1 MGSESAG
8 TASGE
13 VAAASVNWVL
23 ATINSWVSDGHPKEE
38 IVAKIMKSFQ
48 LSDLRDAASE
58 LRKGNWC
65 VPQISVTQE
74 GSAGPDYSRKL
85 AEKVFDGLVSIQNQ
99 VPVKVH
105 FWVASEDLLKVP
117 GARQHVEDQLDEQAV
132 SARLAGVDVQLGLV
146 LEKMKSTEQLANIV
160 TALATTVTELK
171 EELKE
176 YKQVNIRQTEALK
189 KAADASVQ
197 LVQEMPTS
205 QSWAEMVGGRSR
217 VGRLQNNQRRER
229 SASTKRRR
237 EGEESQHPSQKQRLE
252 VLQAQESRN
261 AHPSPAGSLL
271 SQDLASLAART
282 GDEEFVEVPRRNERR
297 RRGGPVKQ
305 GSSKVEADGG
315 EKPPFSVFLSGTHT
329 ATTEEVVK
337 EKLTQCASAVGK
349 GEANELKI
357 LKVEHI
363 PLKIPDGEVP
373 RSKCWKVQVESSWAD
388 HMMSSEAYP
397 AAWGWRKWH
406 PGPSRGKNSEDGG
419 A

>member
-8 TASGE
+8 TASGGL
-13 VAAASVNWVL
+13 AASVNWVL

-176 YKQVNIRQTEALK
+176 YKQ
-189 KAADASVQ
+189 

-229 SASTKRRR
+229 SASTKRSR

-282 GDEEFVEVPRRNERR
+282 GDEGFVEVPRRNERR

-305 GSSKVEADGG
+305 GSSQVEADGG